1 MAESGNYQAP
11 YTTVVY
17 TNHIPLSDSSLGFL
31 PNHAYQNTPR
41 FNTYNQPEANDFGY
55 ETPPQFPFRPQPID
69 MMSA

>member
-1 MAESGNYQAP
+1 MAESGNYQAS

-31 PNHAYQNTPR
+31 LNHAYQNTPR
-41 FNTYNQPEANDFGY
+41 FNTYSQPEANDFGY